1 MLLEGAWPPGEKL
14 EALRIADEF
23 SVSMTPVRDSLNLL
37 AGARLVDLKP
47 GEGYRVAQISEQG
60 LRDMLD
66 LNAAILDQCFP
77 FKAPGKPPLKSR
89 LVDRNY
95 ADRVCALFDMVA
107 ARAGNAILS
116 ETVRSLSERMH
127 VVRNHE
133 SRIFPDA
140 LQELKDLERLAA
152 AEDLGIRS
160 RIRAYHEQ
168 RRDAASALI
177 QLLY

>member
-1 MLLEGAWPPGEKL
+1 MSPAHVLEPTFQRLKRMLLEGAWPPGEKL

-66 LNAAILDQCFP
+66 
-77 FKAPGKPPLKSR
+77 
-89 LVDRNY
+89 
-95 ADRVCALFDMVA
+95 
-107 ARAGNAILS
+107 LS